1 MENNNVK
8 NLVNM
13 VNNNK
18 MVNNEG
24 DVNMVNV
31 NNLKEM
37 VRANGYVAVTLYSG
51 KAFKGNKVPVSLK
64 GVKAEP
70 TRPETGVY
78 NTFMDEY
85 YTGKDFVISFVADSQ
100 ISQLVK
106 THWTSRQYFSLLKEV
121 NAKEEEN
128 QLTRQEAAT
137 KVAYK
142 AMYNGARKLSILVR
156 TLNESYISLF
166 KQLLTNGVDLEIIE
180 ASTLDVFEIKHVADL
195 KKHALRQALSIIVH
209 ESQVDKVKNYHA
221 RLLNMVEAKAYREA
235 RYALALIEAIVR
247 RRAKEDVF
255 TKALSSMRYAA
266 QNVVDAVNN
275 SGVIDLGFK
284 SINEIIGTPAYEK
297 MLIDVRMYGPAYG
310 INVKTYESDFNRTM
324 VKSLKPVAIPRRMEG
339 ASKAAI
345 EEYEMHAIKMQLDVE
360 ESLKRPSYAGTS
372 NRDFWEYEDYEN
384 RHPLSPNEINAY
396 YGQIAKANS
405 LPNIEE
411 VITAYT
417 QIVYFY
423 ETDRYGFLESGYGIC
438 PHCGC
443 PVRINEA
450 AETTLD
456 SDLHHTE
463 VYHTEVT
470 CQYCDHTSTVAE
482 ALGHEEEVAEV
493 REYVLP
499 EVAMDVDAPEYIPVV
514 PTTICKRSSLD
525 GSIINKDQQ

>member
-13 VNNNK
+13 VNNNNK
-18 MVNNEG
+18 MENNEG
-24 DVNMVNV
+24 DVKMVNV
-31 NNLKEM
+31 SNLKEM
-37 VRANGYVAVTLYSG
+37 VRANGYVAVTLHSG
-51 KAFKGNKVPVSLK
+51 KAFKGNGVPVLLK

-70 TRPETGVY
+70 TRPESGKY

-100 ISQLVK
+100 ISELVK
-106 THWTSRQYFSLLKEV
+106 THWTSRKYYSLLKEV
-121 NAKEEEN
+121 KAKEDEN
-128 QLTRQEAAT
+128 QLTRQEAAS
-137 KVAYK
+137 KVACK

-255 TKALSSMRYAA
+255 TKALSAMRYAA

-310 INVKTYESDFNRTM
+310 INVKTYESDFNRQM
-324 VKSLKPVAIPRRMEG
+324 VKGLKPVYVPYHMKDD
-339 ASKAAI
+339 SKESKEAYLNAAI
-345 EEYEMHAIKMQLDVE
+345 QRNIDAMETKDPYD
-360 ESLKRPSYAGTS
+360 GTT
-372 NRDFWEYEDYEN
+372 NRDFWEYEEYEN

-482 ALGHEEEVAEV
+482 ALGQEEEVAEV

-499 EVAMDVDAPEYIPVV
+499 EVAMDVDVPEYIPVV